1 MKLIDLIEVLEDNEI
16 IELKISDEEDYAK
29 PFDKVEGLYRVL
41 DFKNEF
47 NKRLRDFRGISD
59 YILESEI
66 KSIVLKKQKDWRP
79 DRLLIMLSMGEIKIE
94 YSFKE
99 SNINTENPAV
109 GVDYVWKIRNGKV
122 LYKRCF

>member
-16 IELKISDEEDYAK
+16 IELKIADGEDYAK

-79 DRLLIMLSMGEIKIE
+79 DRLLI
-94 YSFKE
+94 
-99 SNINTENPAV
+99 NI
-109 GVDYVWKIRNGKV
+109 
-122 LYKRCF
+122 